1 MRPFFYEKTHTF
13 MIALQ
18 HSAPRQ
24 PQVSIPYRTPG
35 EFLYREDFRTQHF
48 VIDSTMPRSLL
59 TAGGMQLNIPACA
72 FMSRDR
78 KRRVFGEVEIVLTE
92 LYTLADMLL
101 FGRPTT
107 AKGNLLEAA
116 AQFQLQAFQ
125 SGHPLEVTLPIQI
138 RLSSTDL
145 FRKPQRLLLFSGGAS
160 AIRSMSGQAAFD
172 WNFASN
178 LLFEHSD
185 DAQYQFQIDRCGWW
199 SCQKPHRSKSRR
211 GVMMSV
217 RIGEDQDIFRHLDAF
232 LIFRDIPAI
241 VRLYPGMNGFT
252 ALNIPEGLQASVFI
266 FGILGEQLYAGQS
279 APENTTNRVVNIAV
293 SPGNKEVIRQLIGQ
307 GTEG

>member
-1 MRPFFYEKTHTF
+1 

-24 PQVSIPYRTPG
+24 PQVSIPYRAPG
-35 EFLYREDFRTQHF
+35 EFLYGSDLHAQRF
-48 VIDSTMPRSLL
+48 VIDSALPHRLL
-59 TAGGMQLNIPACA
+59 TSGGMQLNIPACA

-107 AKGNLLEAA
+107 ANGSLLEAA
-116 AQFQLQAFQ
+116 AQFHVQAFQ
-125 SGHPLEVTLPIQI
+125 SGHPLEVVLPIQV

-145 FRKPQRLLLFSGGAS
+145 FQKPQRLLLFSGGAS
-160 AIRSMSGQAAFD
+160 AIRSISGQPAFD
-172 WNFASN
+172 WNLASS
-178 LLFEHSD
+178 LLFGHSN
-185 DAQYQFQIDRCGWW
+185 DALYQFQIDRCGWW

-211 GVMMSV
+211 VMMSV
-217 RIGEDQDIFRHLDAF
+217 RIGEDREISRHLDAF
-232 LIFRDIPAI
+232 LVFQDIPSI
-241 VRLYPGMNGFT
+241 VRLYPGMHGFT

-266 FGILGEQLYAGQS
+266 FGTHSEQLYAGQS
-279 APENTTNRVVNIAV
+279 AREYTANRVLNVAVN
-293 SPGNKEVIRQLIGQ
+293 PGRKEVIRQLLGQ
-307 GTEG
+307 VTEG